1 MSNTAASKSTP
12 ALRYRQPTVDDA
24 QLLLDWRTRPD
35 ITRYMFSDIE
45 YDLDKQKAWLEG
57 CARKPGYVH
66 RLICLDGR
74 PIGYTSITVTDGRA
88 GIGTV
93 GVYIADLSAR
103 AGIANF
109 NFVNTLN
116 HAFLTLGLHKI
127 VNHVLGGNRRLLRQQ
142 ELIGYRYVGVLRQH
156 HLKDGERHDI
166 HIFEQLRSEWIEH
179 REKFR
184 DKRDL
189 DGIERPRP
197 TAQENAD
204 LTKNSD

>member
-1 MSNTAASKSTP
+1 MSESAAVEHVP
-12 ALRYRQPTVDDA
+12 VLHYRQPTVDDA

-45 YDLDKQKAWLEG
+45 RDLAKQRAWLEA
-57 CARKPGYVH
+57 CERKQGYIH
-66 RLICLDGR
+66 RLICVDGV
-74 PIGYTSITVTDGRA
+74 PIGYTSITVTDDCAR
-88 GIGTV
+88 IGTV
-93 GVYIADLSAR
+93 GVYIADLGAR

-142 ELIGYRYVGVLRQH
+142 ELIGYRHVGILRQH
-156 HLKDGERHDI
+156 HLKRGEWHDV
-166 HIFEQLRSEWIEH
+166 HIFEQLRSDWIEH

-189 DGIERPRP
+189 DGIER
-197 TAQENAD
+197 
-204 LTKNSD
+204 L

>member
-1 MSNTAASKSTP
+1 MSKIVTVERVP
-12 ALRYRQPTVDDA
+12 VLHYRQPTVDDA

-45 YDLDKQKAWLEG
+45 YDLGRQKAWLEE
-57 CARKPGYVH
+57 CARKPGYTH
-66 RLICLDGR
+66 RLICLDGA
-74 PIGYTSITVTDGRA
+74 PIGYTSITITDHPA

-103 AGIANF
+103 AGVANF

-142 ELIGYRYVGVLRQH
+142 ELIGYRHVGVLREQ
-156 HLKDGERHDI
+156 HLKSGERHDV
-166 HIFEQLRSEWIEH
+166 HIFEQLRSEWIEY

-197 TAQENAD
+197 AN
-204 LTKNSD
+204 